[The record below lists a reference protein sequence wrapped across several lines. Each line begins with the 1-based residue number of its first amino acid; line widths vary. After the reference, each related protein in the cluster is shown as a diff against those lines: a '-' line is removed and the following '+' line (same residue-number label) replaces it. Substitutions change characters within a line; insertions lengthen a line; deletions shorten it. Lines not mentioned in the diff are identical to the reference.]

1 MRFYNLNK
9 HRQCPNYIGSKAIGF
24 ALLTGVCGDR
34 VGDILPVPVMIF
46 VISGKIKLCY
56 QKNVETVVNAGEM
69 VTAVFGNESYV
80 TAMEDTVCMRLYVQG
95 DGLDFCHRIVNSNLL
110 QRFGEQVGEQGKV
123 LPMIPEIQ
131 AIVRQMTG
139 YITDGLLCCNVH
151 AMKQQELAAVLQ
163 AYYRPEDLLPFIAPI
178 YDPNARF
185 YNDVMKLTDD
195 YLPVKEMAARL
206 NMSYPSFVRHFRK
219 VFKETPLEW
228 QSKHR
233 MKRLTDMLRKTART
247 EQEIADELKFSTV
260 QNMRVFCKSRCG
272 QTPAQV
278 RNSKL
283 DCAGLGD
290 ILRLFVQQTGIF
302 SAISLLF
309 LKNILQIF

>member
-1 MRFYNLNK
+1 MKFYNLNK

-24 ALLTGVCGDR
+24 ALITGMCGDR

-69 VTAVFGNESYV
+69 ITAVFGNESYA

-123 LPMIPEIQ
+123 LSMIPEIQ
-131 AIVRQMTG
+131 AIIRQMTG

-185 YNDVMKLTDD
+185 YNDVMKLADD
-195 YLPVKEMAARL
+195 YLPVEEMAARL

-233 MKRLTDMLRKTART
+233 MKRLTDMLRQTAHT

-283 DCAGLGD
+283 GCAG
-290 ILRLFVQQTGIF
+290 
-302 SAISLLF
+302 
-309 LKNILQIF
+309 

>member
-1 MRFYNLNK
+1 MKFYNLNK

-24 ALLTGVCGDR
+24 ALITGMCGDR

-69 VTAVFGNESYV
+69 ITAVFGNESYA

-123 LPMIPEIQ
+123 LSMIPEIQ

-185 YNDVMKLTDD
+185 YNDVMKLADD

-233 MKRLTDMLRKTART
+233 MKRLTDMLRQTART

-283 DCAGLGD
+283 GCAG
-290 ILRLFVQQTGIF
+290 
-302 SAISLLF
+302 
-309 LKNILQIF
+309 

>member
-1 MRFYNLNK
+1 MKFYNLNK

-24 ALLTGVCGDR
+24 ALITGMCGDR

-56 QKNVETVVNAGEM
+56 QKNVEIVVNAGEM
-69 VTAVFGNESYV
+69 ITAVFGNESYV
-80 TAMEDTVCMRLYVQG
+80 TVMEDTVCMRLYVQG

-110 QRFGEQVGEQGKV
+110 QKFGEQVGEQGKV
-123 LPMIPEIQ
+123 LSMIPEIQ

-139 YITDGLLCCNVH
+139 YIADGLLCCNVH

-178 YDPNARF
+178 YDPNAHF
-185 YNDVMKLTDD
+185 YNDVMKLVDD
-195 YLPVKEMAARL
+195 YLPVKEMATRL

-233 MKRLTDMLRKTART
+233 MKRLTDMLRQTART

-260 QNMRVFCKSRCG
+260 QNMRAFCKARCG

-283 DCAGLGD
+283 GCAG
-290 ILRLFVQQTGIF
+290 
-302 SAISLLF
+302 
-309 LKNILQIF
+309 

>member
-1 MRFYNLNK
+1 MKFYNLNK

-24 ALLTGVCGDR
+24 ALLTGMCGDR

-69 VTAVFGNESYV
+69 ITAVFGNESYV

-110 QRFGEQVGEQGKV
+110 QRFGKQVGEQGKV
-123 LPMIPEIQ
+123 LSMIPEIQ

-139 YITDGLLCCNVH
+139 YIADGLLCCNVH

-185 YNDVMKLTDD
+185 YNDVMKLVDD

-233 MKRLTDMLRKTART
+233 MKRLTDMLRKTAQT

-283 DCAGLGD
+283 DCAG
-290 ILRLFVQQTGIF
+290 
-302 SAISLLF
+302 
-309 LKNILQIF
+309 

>member
-1 MRFYNLNK
+1 MKFYNLNK

-24 ALLTGVCGDR
+24 ALITGMCGDR

-95 DGLDFCHRIVNSNLL
+95 DGLDFCHSIVNSNLL

-123 LPMIPEIQ
+123 LSMIPEIQ

-185 YNDVMKLTDD
+185 YNDVMKLADD

-233 MKRLTDMLRKTART
+233 MKRLTDMLRQTAHT

-283 DCAGLGD
+283 DCAG
-290 ILRLFVQQTGIF
+290 
-302 SAISLLF
+302 
-309 LKNILQIF
+309 

>member
-1 MRFYNLNK
+1 MKFYNLNK

-24 ALLTGVCGDR
+24 ALITGMCGDR

-56 QKNVETVVNAGEM
+56 RKNVETVVNAGEM
-69 VTAVFGNESYV
+69 ITAVFGNESYA

-123 LPMIPEIQ
+123 LSMIPEIQ

-185 YNDVMKLTDD
+185 YNDVMKLADD

-219 VFKETPLEW
+219 IFKETPLKW

-233 MKRLTDMLRKTART
+233 MKRLTDMLRKTAQT
-247 EQEIADELKFSTV
+247 EQEIADELKFSTM

-283 DCAGLGD
+283 DCAG
-290 ILRLFVQQTGIF
+290 
-302 SAISLLF
+302 
-309 LKNILQIF
+309 

>member
-1 MRFYNLNK
+1 MKFYNLNK

-24 ALLTGVCGDR
+24 ALITGMCGDR

-69 VTAVFGNESYV
+69 ITAVFGNESYA

-123 LPMIPEIQ
+123 LSMIPEIQ

-185 YNDVMKLTDD
+185 YNDVMKLADD

-219 VFKETPLEW
+219 IFKETPLEW

-233 MKRLTDMLRKTART
+233 MKRLTDMLRKTAQT
-247 EQEIADELKFSTV
+247 EQEIADELKFSTM

-283 DCAGLGD
+283 D
-290 ILRLFVQQTGIF
+290 
-302 SAISLLF
+302 
-309 LKNILQIF
+309 

>member
-1 MRFYNLNK
+1 MKFYNLNK

-24 ALLTGVCGDR
+24 ALLTGMCGDR
-34 VGDILPVPVMIF
+34 VGDILPVPVIIF

-95 DGLDFCHRIVNSNLL
+95 DGLDFCHSIVNSNLL

-123 LPMIPEIQ
+123 LSMIPEIQ
-131 AIVRQMTG
+131 AIIRQMTG

-185 YNDVMKLTDD
+185 YNDVMKLADD

-233 MKRLTDMLRKTART
+233 MKRLTDMLRKTAQT

-283 DCAGLGD
+283 GCAG
-290 ILRLFVQQTGIF
+290 
-302 SAISLLF
+302 
-309 LKNILQIF
+309 

>member
-1 MRFYNLNK
+1 MSQLY
-9 HRQCPNYIGSKAIGF
+9 CSKAMGF
-24 ALLTGVCGDR
+24 ALITGMCGDR

-69 VTAVFGNESYV
+69 ITAVFGNESYA

-123 LPMIPEIQ
+123 LSMIPEIQ

-185 YNDVMKLTDD
+185 YNDVMKLADD

-233 MKRLTDMLRKTART
+233 MKRLTDMLRQTAHT

-283 DCAGLGD
+283 GCAG
-290 ILRLFVQQTGIF
+290 
-302 SAISLLF
+302 
-309 LKNILQIF
+309 

>member
-1 MRFYNLNK
+1 MKFYNLNK

-24 ALLTGVCGDR
+24 ALITGMCGDR

-69 VTAVFGNESYV
+69 ITAVFGNESYA

-110 QRFGEQVGEQGKV
+110 QKFGEQVGEQGKV
-123 LPMIPEIQ
+123 LSMIPEIQ

-139 YITDGLLCCNVH
+139 YIADGLLCCNVH

-185 YNDVMKLTDD
+185 YNDVMKLADD
-195 YLPVKEMAARL
+195 YLPVKEMATRL

-233 MKRLTDMLRKTART
+233 MKRLTDMLRQTAHT

-283 DCAGLGD
+283 DCAG
-290 ILRLFVQQTGIF
+290 
-302 SAISLLF
+302 
-309 LKNILQIF
+309 

>member
-1 MRFYNLNK
+1 MKFYNLNK

-24 ALLTGVCGDR
+24 ALITGMCGDR

-69 VTAVFGNESYV
+69 ITAVFGNESYV
-80 TAMEDTVCMRLYVQG
+80 TVMEDTVCMRLYVQG

-110 QRFGEQVGEQGKV
+110 QKFGEQVGEQGKV
-123 LPMIPEIQ
+123 LSMIPEIQ

-139 YITDGLLCCNVH
+139 YIADGLLCCNVH

-185 YNDVMKLTDD
+185 YNDVMKLADD

-233 MKRLTDMLRKTART
+233 MKRLTDMLRQTAHT

-283 DCAGLGD
+283 GCAG
-290 ILRLFVQQTGIF
+290 
-302 SAISLLF
+302 
-309 LKNILQIF
+309 

>member
-1 MRFYNLNK
+1 MKFYNLNK

-24 ALLTGVCGDR
+24 ALFTGMCGDR

-110 QRFGEQVGEQGKV
+110 QKFGEQVGEQGKV
-123 LPMIPEIQ
+123 LSMIPEIQ

-139 YITDGLLCCNVH
+139 YIADGLLCCNVH

-185 YNDVMKLTDD
+185 YNDVMKLADD

-233 MKRLTDMLRKTART
+233 MKRLTDMLRQTAHT

-283 DCAGLGD
+283 GCAG
-290 ILRLFVQQTGIF
+290 
-302 SAISLLF
+302 
-309 LKNILQIF
+309 

>member
-1 MRFYNLNK
+1 MKFYNLNK

-24 ALLTGVCGDR
+24 ALITGMCGDR

-69 VTAVFGNESYV
+69 ITAVFGNESYA

-123 LPMIPEIQ
+123 LSMIPEIQ

-139 YITDGLLCCNVH
+139 YIADGLLCCNVH

-185 YNDVMKLTDD
+185 YNDVMKLVDD
-195 YLPVKEMAARL
+195 YLPVKEMATRL

-233 MKRLTDMLRKTART
+233 MKRLTDMLRQTAHT

-283 DCAGLGD
+283 GCAG
-290 ILRLFVQQTGIF
+290 
-302 SAISLLF
+302 
-309 LKNILQIF
+309 

>member
-1 MRFYNLNK
+1 MKFYNLNK

-24 ALLTGVCGDR
+24 ALFTGMCGDR

-69 VTAVFGNESYV
+69 VTAVFENESYV

-110 QRFGEQVGEQGKV
+110 QKFGEQVGEQGKV
-123 LPMIPEIQ
+123 LSMIPEIQ

-139 YITDGLLCCNVH
+139 YIADGLLCCNVH

-185 YNDVMKLTDD
+185 YNDVMKLVDD
-195 YLPVKEMAARL
+195 YLPVKEMATRL

-233 MKRLTDMLRKTART
+233 MKRLTDMLRQTAHT

-283 DCAGLGD
+283 GCAG
-290 ILRLFVQQTGIF
+290 
-302 SAISLLF
+302 
-309 LKNILQIF
+309 

>member
-1 MRFYNLNK
+1 MKFYNLNK

-24 ALLTGVCGDR
+24 ALITGMCGDR

-69 VTAVFGNESYV
+69 ITAVFGNESYV
-80 TAMEDTVCMRLYVQG
+80 TVMEDTVCMRLYVQG

-110 QRFGEQVGEQGKV
+110 QKFGEQVGEQGKV
-123 LPMIPEIQ
+123 LSMIPEIQ

-139 YITDGLLCCNVH
+139 YIADGLLCCNVH

-185 YNDVMKLTDD
+185 YNDVMKLVDD

-219 VFKETPLEW
+219 IFKETPLEW

-233 MKRLTDMLRKTART
+233 MKRLTDMLRQTAHT

-283 DCAGLGD
+283 GCAG
-290 ILRLFVQQTGIF
+290 
-302 SAISLLF
+302 
-309 LKNILQIF
+309 

>member
-1 MRFYNLNK
+1 MKFYNLNK

-24 ALLTGVCGDR
+24 ALLTGMCGDR
-34 VGDILPVPVMIF
+34 VGDILPVPVIIF

-95 DGLDFCHRIVNSNLL
+95 DGLDFCHSIVNSNLL

-123 LPMIPEIQ
+123 LSMIPEIQ
-131 AIVRQMTG
+131 AIIRQMTG

-163 AYYRPEDLLPFIAPI
+163 AYYRPKDLLPFIAPI
-178 YDPNARF
+178 YDPNVHF
-185 YNDVMKLTDD
+185 YNDVMKLADD

-233 MKRLTDMLRKTART
+233 MKRLTDMLRQTART

-283 DCAGLGD
+283 GCAG
-290 ILRLFVQQTGIF
+290 
-302 SAISLLF
+302 
-309 LKNILQIF
+309 

>member
-1 MRFYNLNK
+1 MKFYNLNK

-24 ALLTGVCGDR
+24 ALITGMCGDR

-56 QKNVETVVNAGEM
+56 QKNVEIVVNAGEM
-69 VTAVFGNESYV
+69 ITAVFGNESYV

-123 LPMIPEIQ
+123 LSMIPEIQ
-131 AIVRQMTG
+131 AIIRQMTG
-139 YITDGLLCCNVH
+139 YIADGLLCCNVH

-185 YNDVMKLTDD
+185 YNDVMKLADD

-233 MKRLTDMLRKTART
+233 MKRLTDMLRQTAHT

-283 DCAGLGD
+283 GCAG
-290 ILRLFVQQTGIF
+290 
-302 SAISLLF
+302 
-309 LKNILQIF
+309 

>member
-1 MRFYNLNK
+1 MKFYNLNK

-24 ALLTGVCGDR
+24 ALLTGMCGDR

-69 VTAVFGNESYV
+69 ITAVFGNESYV
-80 TAMEDTVCMRLYVQG
+80 TVMEDTVCMRLYVQG

-110 QRFGEQVGEQGKV
+110 QKFGEQVGEQGKV
-123 LPMIPEIQ
+123 LSMIPEIQ

-139 YITDGLLCCNVH
+139 YIADGLLCCNVH

-185 YNDVMKLTDD
+185 YNDVMKLVDD

-233 MKRLTDMLRKTART
+233 MKRLTDMLRQTAHT

-283 DCAGLGD
+283 GCAG
-290 ILRLFVQQTGIF
+290 
-302 SAISLLF
+302 
-309 LKNILQIF
+309 